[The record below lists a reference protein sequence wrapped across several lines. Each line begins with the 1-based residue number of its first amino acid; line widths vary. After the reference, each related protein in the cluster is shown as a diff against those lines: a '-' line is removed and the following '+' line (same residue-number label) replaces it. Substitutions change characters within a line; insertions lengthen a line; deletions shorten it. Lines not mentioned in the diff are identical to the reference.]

1 MVRTAAGQASIE
13 KSSATVG
20 DDTFPVTLRRYLV
33 PPARTVADAAD
44 AFLARATATTTR
56 RSYGQTMSALT
67 AAYGDRPLEA
77 LDGPAV
83 VELAADS
90 WGTLAP
96 ATWNRHVATLRSFT
110 VFCRRT
116 AWLQV
121 DLCAGLE
128 RRPEKTD
135 RTKAVADTSL
145 ERLFRR
151 EDVPGREKL
160 PVAAAV

>member
-1 MVRTAAGQASIE
+1 
-13 KSSATVG
+13 
-20 DDTFPVTLRRYLV
+20 V

-90 WGTLAP
+90 WGALAP
-96 ATWNRHVATLRSFT
+96 ATWGEPARRHAAFVHRVLPSPGLAAGRPL
-110 VFCRRT
+110 CRPGP
-116 AWLQV
+116 AAPP
-121 DLCAGLE
+121 AG
-128 RRPEKTD
+128 
-135 RTKAVADTSL
+135 
-145 ERLFRR
+145 
-151 EDVPGREKL
+151 
-160 PVAAAV
+160 